1 MTAYESGVGYAANNT
16 AVVRGSSPDGETTM
30 AKEITFNEALQRAQ
44 KMSEKYVEKGAY
56 QFFPMP
62 EIVDEVQGGLAK
74 NLVNHGRLYCP

>member
-1 MTAYESGVGYAANNT
+1 
-16 AVVRGSSPDGETTM
+16 M
-30 AKEITFNEALQRAQ
+30 AKEITFDDALQRAQ

-56 QFFPMP
+56 QFFPIP

>member
-1 MTAYESGVGYAANNT
+1 
-16 AVVRGSSPDGETTM
+16 M
-30 AKEITFNEALQRAQ
+30 AKKITFDDALARAV

-62 EIVDEVQGGLAK
+62 EIVDEVQRGLAK